1 VRLTVAD
8 EGFTQASFAAALFKA
23 QPAVPPGLAAG
34 TPAHRFEIYRRNV
47 QAGLA
52 RALEQ
57 RFPVVHALV
66 GAEFFK
72 AMAREFVTRH
82 LPTTPLL
89 LEYGRAMPDFIR
101 GFAPAAGVPY
111 LADVAALEVARGE
124 AWHAQSLPVA
134 APADLLRPCL
144 TDARLL
150 LQPALG
156 LVRSPFPV
164 LAIWEHHQRADA
176 PPIDWQPQSVAV
188 HRQGGDVVQE
198 ALAPPEAAFVA
209 ALLAGE
215 TLGAAFHSA
224 QHAADGFDATAAFAW
239 LLARDLVVAAVSDIH
254 QQGEQDDATG
264 R

>member
-1 VRLTVAD
+1 MRLTVAD
-8 EGFTQASFAAALFKA
+8 EGFSQASFAAALFKA